1 VIFFSFHFLR
11 RAPLHNTSILGI
23 IIVHWDRR
31 GMPVS
36 VLLLLVVV
44 IVIILRHWR
53 RYVITM
59 MVRVRRWWWIS
70 IIKVVGLRMML
81 LTMTLI
87 HIRVLI
93 RGCWGGILVI
103 LE

>member
-1 VIFFSFHFLR
+1 
-11 RAPLHNTSILGI
+11 
-23 IIVHWDRR
+23 
-31 GMPVS
+31 MPVS

-53 RYVITM
+53 RHVITM
-59 MVRVRRWWWIS
+59 MVRVRRGWWIS

-81 LTMTLI
+81 FTMTLI

-93 RGCWGGILVI
+93 RGCWGGKLVI

>member
-1 VIFFSFHFLR
+1 
-11 RAPLHNTSILGI
+11 
-23 IIVHWDRR
+23 
-31 GMPVS
+31 MPVS

-53 RYVITM
+53 RHVISM

-70 IIKVVGLRMML
+70 IVKVVGLRMML

-93 RGCWGGILVI
+93 RGCRGGKLVI